1 MGRNILCIED
11 NPDNMMLFRRV
22 LEAAGFT
29 MHQAFNG
36 QDGLAIASTEPIDVV
51 LLDINL
57 PDIDGYEVTR
67 RLRSS
72 PLPNA
77 ASLPILVITANVQK
91 RDVEQAMAAGA
102 TEFITKPI
110 DIFELC
116 DRVGS
121 YLFGDESAPSTKSEG
136 AV

>member
-11 NPDNMMLFRRV
+11 NPDNMMLLKRV
-22 LEAAGFT
+22 LVSAGFT
-29 MHQAFNG
+29 FLQAFNG
-36 QDGLAIASTEPIDVV
+36 LDGLKLAESEPVDIV
-51 LLDINL
+51 LLDVNL

-67 RLRSS
+67 RLRQSS
-72 PLPNA
+72 NPNA
-77 ASLPILVITANVQK
+77 ACLPILIITANVQK
-91 RDVEQAMAAGA
+91 RDVDQAMAAGA

-121 YLFGDESAPSTKSEG
+121 YLSPSNQ
-136 AV
+136 